1 MPAGKVMSRIRDTIL
16 DYIVQERKVAKFLA
30 DGLIL
35 IGCYYS
41 SFLIRFDFSIP
52 PDQFTLFLHSL
63 PFAFCVPLGL
73 FFAFDFYNHLWGFWS
88 LRELRNLVLVY
99 ALSIVILLGLF
110 LSLWFF
116 VKAPLVPRS
125 IPIIYY
131 VLGIVMLGG
140 LRMAYRLY
148 VERSEAPAHT
158 AKRILIVGAGQ
169 SAEMLLR
176 QIQKDPKLH
185 YRVVGLIDDDTTKYR
200 KKIHGVPVLG
210 SRSSIPEAVK
220 SKLVDEIIIAVPS
233 ATSKQMREIVAQC
246 EKSAKPFRTLPGP
259 KELMDGNV
267 VVSKLRKVQ
276 IDDLLGRE
284 QAIVD
289 ESRVRALIE
298 GKRVMVTGAAGSI
311 GLELCRQILSYK
323 PGSLLGVDK
332 DENGCFYLGMQLRDT
347 GLFQCVVANAA
358 NHRKMEHLF
367 QKHRPQVVFHAA
379 AYKHVPCMEMVPDES
394 VLNNLGVTKTVADL
408 SVKHGVEK
416 FIQISTDKAVEPSNI
431 MGASKRLCELYVRSL
446 SARGVKGFMS
456 VRFGNVIGSQGSVF
470 TVFEKQIQEGK
481 PITVTHP
488 DMERYFMTIPEAVRL
503 VLEAGTQGKGGCT
516 FVLDMG
522 EPIRIADL
530 ARHMVVLS
538 GFKPDEDIPIQ
549 FTGLRPGEKLE
560 EKLWYDYEKP
570 VRSENPRIL
579 LTRTNG
585 ELPKQFDVKADE
597 ILALAQDM
605 QIDKML
611 SKIKEVIPEYNP
623 SKEVLG

>member
-1 MPAGKVMSRIRDTIL
+1 MPVGKVMSRIRDTIL
-16 DYIVQERKVAKFLA
+16 DTIVQERNSIKFLA

-35 IGCYYS
+35 ISCYYL
-41 SFLIRFDFSIP
+41 SFLIRFDFTIP
-52 PDQFTLFLHSL
+52 SDQFILFARSL
-63 PFAFCVPLGL
+63 PFAVLVPLGM
-73 FFAFDFYNHLWGFWS
+73 FFLFDFHNSLWGFWS
-88 LRELRNLVLVY
+88 MRELRNLVLVY
-99 ALSIVILLGLF
+99 ALSIVILLTLF
-110 LSLWFF
+110 VSLWFF
-116 VKAPLVPRS
+116 VQLPLVPRS
-125 IPIIYY
+125 IPIIYFM
-131 VLGIVMLGG
+131 LGIVFLGG

-148 VERSEAPAHT
+148 SERSDTPAHT
-158 AKRILIVGAGQ
+158 AKRIIIVGAGQ

-176 QIQKDPKLH
+176 QIQKDSRLH
-185 YRVVGLIDDDTTKYR
+185 YRVVGLIDDDTMMIKR
-200 KKIHGVPVLG
+200 KIHGVPILG
-210 SRSSIPEAVK
+210 SRSYIPEAVK
-220 SKLVDEIIIAVPS
+220 SKAVDEILIAVPS
-233 ATSKQMREIVAQC
+233 ATSKQMREIVRQC
-246 EKSAKPFRTLPGP
+246 ELSGKPFRTLPGP
-259 KELMDGNV
+259 KELMDGDV
-267 VVSKLRKVQ
+267 VVSKLRKVR

-284 QAIVD
+284 QAIID
-289 ESRVRALIE
+289 ETRVRALIE

-311 GLELCRQILSYK
+311 GSELCRQILAFK
-323 PGSLLGVDK
+323 PESLTGIDK
-332 DENGCFYLGMQLRDT
+332 DENGCFYLGMSLRPI
-347 GLFQCVVANAA
+347 GPFQCIVANAA
-358 NHRKMEHLF
+358 NHRKMEYLF
-367 QKHRPQVVFHAA
+367 QKHRPQLVFHAA

-408 SVKHGVEK
+408 AVKYGVEK

-446 SARGVKGFMS
+446 SDKGTKGFMS

-488 DMERYFMTIPEAVRL
+488 DMERYFMTIPEACRL
-503 VLEAGTQGKGGCT
+503 VLEAGTQGVGGCT

-530 ARHMVVLS
+530 ARHMIVLS

-560 EKLWYDYEKP
+560 EKLWYDYERP
-570 VRSENPRIL
+570 VKSENPRIL

-585 ELPKQFDVKADE
+585 EMPKQLDVKVDE

-605 QIDKML
+605 QIEKML

-623 SKEVLG
+623 SEFVSN